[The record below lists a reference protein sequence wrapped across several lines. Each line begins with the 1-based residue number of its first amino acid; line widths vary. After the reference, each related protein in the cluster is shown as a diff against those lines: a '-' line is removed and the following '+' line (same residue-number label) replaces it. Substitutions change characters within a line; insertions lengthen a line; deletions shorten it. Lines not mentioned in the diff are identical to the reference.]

1 MDTPVGNLEQLAGA
15 GRRLLGRL
23 LAIGGNRLELFL
35 VEVQEERDRILRA
48 LFLAMGAAVLGL
60 LAGLTVTV
68 AVAVFFWQRSPIVA
82 LLALAALYAGGAVV
96 LYLAYARLQRDWK
109 TLPDT
114 IEQLRKDRECM
125 EQKLR

>member
-1 MDTPVGNLEQLAGA
+1 
-15 GRRLLGRL
+15 L

-35 VEVQEERDRILRA
+35 VEVQEERDRILRT

-60 LAGLTVTV
+60 LAGVTLTV
-68 AVAVFFWQRSPIVA
+68 AVAVFFWQRSPILA
-82 LLALAALYAGGAVV
+82 LLALALVYALGCAGLWIAF
-96 LYLAYARLQRDWK
+96 LRLQRDWK

-125 EQKLR
+125 EQRLR